1 MWNKLPS
8 SPGGETCACN
18 SSFVVAV
25 LCVAVCRVK
34 TSTLLALTDPCSS
47 NYNEEYDEDAFQGN
61 DDALKYPVAWP
72 IYFLFAKLR
81 QVGGTMHFTL
91 SFLHC
96 FFPVCTLHIILT
108 LLLCY
113 SIFCCLYS
121 IILCS
126 CCSSLLY
133 CLVGFCS
140 KHAFCPRGCW
150 LGIGKSNSF
159 VSLSLSLKIVFFKG
173 HHLHAR
179 EQPIWQ

>member
-47 NYNEEYDEDAFQGN
+47 NYNDDDEDAFQGN

-81 QVGGTMHFTL
+81 RVGGTMHFTL
-91 SFLHC
+91 FHGQFFLHC
-96 FFPVCTLHIILT
+96 FF
-108 LLLCY
+108 
-113 SIFCCLYS
+113 SCLYFAHYFNS
-121 IILCS
+121 GVMLQYILLFVFYNFVFLLFISPLLFGGLLFQTCFLPPWLLIGDRQKQFF
-126 CCSSLLY
+126 CVTFAFIKNSL
-133 CLVGFCS
+133 F
-140 KHAFCPRGCW
+140 
-150 LGIGKSNSF
+150 
-159 VSLSLSLKIVFFKG
+159 
-173 HHLHAR
+173 
-179 EQPIWQ
+179 

>member
-47 NYNEEYDEDAFQGN
+47 NYNEEYDEDAFQGS

-81 QVGGTMHFTL
+81 RVGGTMHFTL
-91 SFLHC
+91 FHGQFFC
-96 FFPVCTLHIILT
+96 TVFFPVCTLHIILT
-108 LLLCY
+108 LVLCY

-133 CLVGFCS
+133 CLV
-140 KHAFCPRGCW
+140 AFVPNMLFAPVAVDWGSAKAILLFHFR
-150 LGIGKSNSF
+150 F
-159 VSLSLSLKIVFFKG
+159 
-173 HHLHAR
+173 H
-179 EQPIWQ
+179 